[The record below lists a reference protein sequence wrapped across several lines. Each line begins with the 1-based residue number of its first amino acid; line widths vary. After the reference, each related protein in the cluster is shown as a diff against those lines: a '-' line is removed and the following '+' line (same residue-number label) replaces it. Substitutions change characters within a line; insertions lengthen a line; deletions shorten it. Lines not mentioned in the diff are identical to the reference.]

1 MMHGRTYSVSAWVGA
16 FFNYPVGALPWTAGR
31 DCGPVQGWYP
41 RLWVRLKKN
50 LGRLLWTY
58 VRDGR
63 IAQGWTYS
71 VSTSEGACLF
81 DPLGCLPWTGWV
93 HAYLILFHKRGY
105 RRCKSTSVQRRSRSQ
120 KSEGFD

>member
-1 MMHGRTYSVSAWVGA
+1 MYPHGW
-16 FFNYPVGALPWTAGR
+16 GR
-31 DCGPVQGWYP
+31 FLIILLVLCLGLLGEIVDLCRDGIHVCGCV
-41 RLWVRLKKN
+41 KKN

-81 DPLGCLPWTGWV
+81 DPLGRLPWTGWAR
-93 HAYLILFHKRGY
+93 AYLILFHKRGY